1 MNVDTNQKGSMP
13 EYEGRKVQALRIKE
27 LWETDADDGRRLMAP
42 AEDGFGEMPILLD
55 VDFVKE
61 HNPEVGGYFTVAGVG
76 SCGFMSAAAFQRTY
90 TSSRE
95 SSW

>member
-1 MNVDTNQKGSMP
+1 MAQCLNCHEHQAEYDAGRCDDCHVDLQ
-13 EYEGRKVQALRIKE
+13 EYGLRPI
-27 LWETDADDGRRLMAP
+27 TDFSHRG
-42 AEDGFGEMPILLD
+42 
-55 VDFVKE
+55 DFVKE
-61 HNPEVGGYFTVAGVG
+61 HKPEVGGYFTVAGDG